1 LSEKDII
8 KGCLSGN
15 QLAYK
20 ALVETYSTYL
30 FAICRRYAIDNSL
43 AQDCL
48 QESLIQIINKI
59 HLYKEQGKFKSWMG
73 SVTAKKCLD
82 ILRREKR
89 HLSSEIDKIV
99 EPSNDENISL
109 KLEQND
115 VMSFLETL
123 PYQYRVA
130 INMFLIEGYS
140 HKEIG
145 VYLEITESSSRSLV
159 SRARKMITEAFAN
172 ESMKISFLN
181 KSAKTSEQSLKIIRS

>member
-1 LSEKDII
+1 MSEKDII
-8 KGCLSGN
+8 QGCLNGN

-30 FAICRRYAIDNSL
+30 FAICRRYAVDNAL

-48 QESLIQIINKI
+48 QEALIQIINKI

-82 ILRREKR
+82 ILRKEKR
-89 HLSSEIDKIV
+89 HLSSEIEKIA
-99 EPSNDENISL
+99 EPSKEENISL

-115 VMSFLETL
+115 VMRFLETL

-130 INMFLIEGYS
+130 INMFLVEGYS

-145 VYLEITESSSRSLV
+145 SYLNITESSSRSLV
-159 SRARKMITEAFAN
+159 SRARKMITEAFEN

-181 KSAKTSEQSLKIIRS
+181 RSGKKSEKNLKIIRS

>member
-1 LSEKDII
+1 MSEKEII
-8 KGCLSGN
+8 KGCLAGD

-20 ALVETYSTYL
+20 ALVETYSVYL
-30 FAICRRYAIDNSL
+30 FAICRRYTIDNTL

-59 HLYKEQGKFKSWMG
+59 HLYKEEGKFKSWIG
-73 SVTAKKCLD
+73 AVTAKKCLD
-82 ILRREKR
+82 ILRKEKR
-89 HLSSEIDKIV
+89 HISSEIENV
-99 EPSNDENISL
+99 AEPSSNEKVSL
-109 KLEQND
+109 KLEQDD

-145 VYLEITESSSRSLV
+145 EYLGVTESSSRSLV
-159 SRARKMITEAFAN
+159 SRARKMITEAFEN
-172 ESMKISFLN
+172 DSMKISFLN
-181 KSAKTSEQSLKIIRS
+181 KSSKSSEQNLKIIRS

>member
-1 LSEKDII
+1 LNEKDII
-8 KGCLSGN
+8 KGCLEGN
-15 QLAYK
+15 QLACK

-30 FAICRRYAIDNSL
+30 FAICRRYAVDNSL

-89 HLSSEIDKIV
+89 HLSSEIEKIV

-115 VMSFLETL
+115 VMNFLETL

-130 INMFLIEGYS
+130 INMFLVEGYS

-145 VYLEITESSSRSLV
+145 AYLNITESSSRSLV
-159 SRARKMITEAFAN
+159 SRARKMITDAFAN

-181 KSAKTSEQSLKIIRS
+181 KSGKSHDQNLKIIRS

>member
-1 LSEKDII
+1 MNEKDII
-8 KGCLSGN
+8 KGCLEGN
-15 QLAYK
+15 QLACK

-30 FAICRRYAIDNSL
+30 FAICRRYAVDNSL

-89 HLSSEIDKIV
+89 HLSSEIEKIV

-115 VMSFLETL
+115 VMNFLETL

-130 INMFLIEGYS
+130 INMFLVEGYS

-145 VYLEITESSSRSLV
+145 AYLNITESSSRSLV
-159 SRARKMITEAFAN
+159 SRARKMITDAFAN

-181 KSAKTSEQSLKIIRS
+181 KSGKSHDQNLKIIRS

>member
-1 LSEKDII
+1 MSENDII

-20 ALVETYSTYL
+20 ALVETYSSYL
-30 FAICRRYAIDNSL
+30 FAICKRYAIDDDL

-59 HLYKEQGKFKSWMG
+59 NLYEERGKFKSWMG

-89 HLSSEIDKIV
+89 HMSSDIENIS
-99 EPSNDENISL
+99 EPSHEETISL
-109 KLEQND
+109 KLEKDD
-115 VMSFLETL
+115 VMRFLESI
-123 PYQYRVA
+123 PYQYRIA

-145 VYLEITESSSRSLV
+145 EHLGITESSSRSLV
-159 SRARKMITEAFAN
+159 SRGRKMIMEAFSD
-172 ESMKISFLN
+172 EQMKVSFL
-181 KSAKTSEQSLKIIRS
+181 KGTPKTKNHNLKIIRS